1 MRYIGRMH
9 IRTVWALLL
18 VGVGSL
24 LSVTTAH
31 ADAAADAKLATTRA
45 AVDEF
50 KARFVTITPALAE
63 NLDRL
68 YTEDVRFRDPISEVT
83 GLVELRE
90 YFERFAEVSAGNR
103 FEITDEIVVP
113 GRAAVFWTM
122 VLVDDEGKEKRRFE
136 GVSHLKVRDR
146 IYEERDYFDLGEA
159 VYDHVPVVSW
169 LTRFVRSRLE

>member
-1 MRYIGRMH
+1 MRLRIASVVAGLGMLG
-9 IRTVWALLL
+9 VL
-18 VGVGSL
+18 VVGS
-24 LSVTTAH
+24 AC
-31 ADAAADAKLATTRA
+31 ADDAVDPRLEATRA
-45 AVDEF
+45 AVEAF

-83 GLVELRE
+83 GLAELRR

-103 FEITDEIVVP
+103 FDITDEIVQP
-113 GRAAVFWTM
+113 GQAAVFWTM
-122 VLVDDEGKEKRRFE
+122 VLVDDDGKEKRRFQ
-136 GVSHLKVRDR
+136 GMSHLKVRDR

-169 LTRFVRSRLE
+169 FTRLVRSRLD